1 MGVILLEKDP
11 FVEIEQTFQDDPYTN
26 EFNVRRPVYGM
37 SIKEPSFAY
46 ISLYQDLGE
55 ENGAQVVSIIDSSAP
70 GGFSDA
76 THNFILQGVSET
88 RQEKVQI
95 VETFGDHF
103 TFFYGQKPTVLQVRG
118 MLFNSADFNW
128 KNEFLANYDRLLRG
142 TKCVENRTRVFL
154 GWDDVVAQGY
164 MLNVQIQ
171 YDKDL
176 PLVVPFSFS
185 LLLTKPPLDLS
196 DAAAP
201 LDNPQPE
208 RTEPWT
214 YRSLSVDIGGNLQSE
229 ELGNQVFDSLSLGG
243 DAFLP
248 EYLTPLGQSELVQ
261 FDPAN
266 GEAKVVSG
274 TSGDGTDATNS
285 IGSSPWI
292 SGTDPG
298 QKMWNDESEALLLLN
313 TLLAQQQTGAD
324 RTTTILAFKKDP
336 AAFQL
341 SKRDAATTAILQS
354 LGRGVAHSAAV
365 VSDAPDVE

>member
-26 EFNVRRPVYGM
+26 EFNVRRPIYGM

-55 ENGAQVVSIIDSSAP
+55 ENGAQVVSVIDSSAP

-196 DAAAP
+196 DAAAA
-201 LDNPQPE
+201 LDSPNPN
-208 RTEPWT
+208 TVEPTT
-214 YRSLSVDIGGNLQSE
+214 YRSFAPATVLAA
-229 ELGNQVFDSLSLGG
+229 G
-243 DAFLP
+243 DDGTIDVTSTAFFP
-248 EYLTPLGQSELVQ
+248 EYLTDLKQSDLIA

-341 SKRDAATTAILQS
+341 SKRDAATTAVLQS
-354 LGRGVAHSAAV
+354 LGRGVAHSSAG